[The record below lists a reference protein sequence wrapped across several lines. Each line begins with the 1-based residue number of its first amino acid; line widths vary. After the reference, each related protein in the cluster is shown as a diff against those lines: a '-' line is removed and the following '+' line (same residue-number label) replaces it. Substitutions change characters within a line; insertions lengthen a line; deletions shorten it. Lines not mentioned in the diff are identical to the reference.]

1 MARRGGNPETAGH
14 ETEGPGTEV
23 PGTEVPGTA
32 ARTQGPQIISA
43 VG

>member
-23 PGTEVPGTA
+23 PGTA
-32 ARTQGPQIISA
+32 ARTHGPQIPPA
-43 VG
+43 PPTVG